1 MKLKPIAAIMLCALF
16 IAAPGCGTTGAVHKG
31 PAHMHHRP
39 GSNARKKIHRHSRP
53 VRNTDSSKAA
63 KPAADKQ
70 PCRPITTSEMP

>member
-1 MKLKPIAAIMLCALF
+1 MKLKSIAALMLGALF
-16 IAAPGCGTTGAVHKG
+16 IVAPGCGTTRREYTG

-63 KPAADKQ
+63 KPAADK
-70 PCRPITTSEMP
+70 